1 MRKRQNAPS
10 RKKPIC
16 GNTIGFAGAALSVLF
31 ALSLG
36 WAGQAKPLPHPGPWP
51 IQQGHNLQPRAD
63 QLEAMRKKVPQSVG
77 ACYELV
83 ESRML
88 KGPWI
93 MGKSY
98 TIADP
103 YLFTLAQ
110 WLEDDGVDPARIP
123 RVMEHRSRMAERANV
138 KRAIAEELAS

>member
-1 MRKRQNAPS
+1 MQPIGRADVRKRQNAPS

-63 QLEAMRKKVPQSVG
+63 QLKVMRKEDLTTQESLEVEARGKQPTDVKTSSRLSIGLSG
-77 ACYELV
+77 A
-83 ESRML
+83 
-88 KGPWI
+88 
-93 MGKSY
+93 
-98 TIADP
+98 AN
-103 YLFTLAQ
+103 
-110 WLEDDGVDPARIP
+110 PAPASMTDNERSIP
-123 RVMEHRSRMAERANV
+123 EIIVR
-138 KRAIAEELAS
+138 KRAQRR